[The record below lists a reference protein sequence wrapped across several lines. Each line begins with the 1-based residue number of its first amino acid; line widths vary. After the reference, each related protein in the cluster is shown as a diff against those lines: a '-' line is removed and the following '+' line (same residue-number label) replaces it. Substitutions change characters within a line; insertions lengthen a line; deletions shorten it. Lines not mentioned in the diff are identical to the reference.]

1 MIRWF
6 IGESLLTVLEVLCI
20 ILDVL
25 LKPIKWYVGI
35 CDLGV
40 EIYETLNIPKL
51 AKLLMVIRT
60 PYKWAYDMVMRF
72 KDPVEELLDEYR
84 YNK

>member
-1 MIRWF
+1 MIRQF
-6 IGESLLTVLEVLCI
+6 IGESLLTVMEVLCI

-25 LKPIKWYVGI
+25 LKPIKWYVGL
-35 CDLGV
+35 CDQGV
-40 EIYETLNIPKL
+40 EICEALNRPKL
-51 AKLLMVIRT
+51 AKLVTAVRT
-60 PYKWAYDMVMRF
+60 PYKWTYDMAIHF